1 MFLTASL
8 NELRLTGSIWFGSL
22 PFRHFHCPRRLL
34 EQPPGAAPVSPPRGS
49 AKYPQGT
56 PARSGSTRT
65 PRPRGRTLAAEH
77 GERGGRQDKGNWE
90 KRSQDKN
97 PTTHRCYESHSPT
110 PFGQTNLKTHS
121 PTRLSLKTSLD
132 HWQVSPIY
140 SVIFILCKQGCVEFF
155 FLFFSQR

>member
-8 NELRLTGSIWFGSL
+8 NELRLTCSIWFGSL
-22 PFRHFHCPRRLL
+22 PSKHFHCPGWLPV
-34 EQPPGAAPVSPPRGS
+34 QPPGAALSAPPGVVQIHL
-49 AKYPQGT
+49 QGT
-56 PARSGSTRT
+56 PARSGSTRV
-65 PRPRGRTLAAEH
+65 PWPQGSTLAAEH

-97 PTTHRCYESHSPT
+97 PTTHWSYKSHSPT

-121 PTRLSLKTSLD
+121 LTRLSLRTSLD